1 MRASLTKQYMLN
13 NYIFLNSTKCLFYFL
28 LKISIIFSFGKV
40 QEVAS
45 YVQLLD
51 HGMANTPDRGVS

>member
-1 MRASLTKQYMLN
+1 MLN